1 MEQSSSPDSSISI
14 SSLLASCSLS
24 SHSGSSHS
32 VGSIKYKDRLYDSA
46 SKALDAY
53 IEDHEESLHSP
64 IASPG
69 KITIRP
75 SPHHSSAKTRA
86 YPKVRHKQPSSSRRR
101 YVPRDPDL
109 LSLTTDD
116 LLCFPSDGTLPFSQ
130 ASEEKRWKAIKKHYG
145 SHLTSHTAAPSP
157 FASSNRG
164 ATFQPYELHDHSL
177 GYLDLQSHKVH
188 DAFGKLKRKSMVILP
203 ETDTENNHAL
213 YSNLNSPY
221 LPNRSTLCKSY
232 PRWLT
237 SQKSELGVSGITS
250 IPDVKY
256 PVWLRDH
263 GLLDGTDSRIP
274 SRKCMSPENSS
285 IPRTLNYLHGSSSL
299 GWQDLVRTPFHDLC
313 IDERGYNMVHS
324 GRCMDGKKNSLHSGF
339 ETIKHWHTP
348 LKSHPNDLP
357 DQNLEQAVE
366 VSKKDS
372 SQLPHNNGSPRTEDV
387 LEAERSWEN
396 IPYSFK
402 SPVPVLDEEN
412 RAPLK
417 SSLVEDFLNDCAKK
431 ENKATTFSG
440 GNHHGPVEA
449 LKHMLFNLQAFHQN
463 FNQEKTPEKMDEKS
477 SPPFVK
483 TQRAGRR
490 PKREAKSGK

>member
-75 SPHHSSAKTRA
+75 SPHHSSAKTR
-86 YPKVRHKQPSSSRRR
+86 
-101 YVPRDPDL
+101 
-109 LSLTTDD
+109 
-116 LLCFPSDGTLPFSQ
+116 G
-130 ASEEKRWKAIKKHYG
+130 
-145 SHLTSHTAAPSP
+145 
-157 FASSNRG
+157 
-164 ATFQPYELHDHSL
+164 
-177 GYLDLQSHKVH
+177 
-188 DAFGKLKRKSMVILP
+188 
-203 ETDTENNHAL
+203 
-213 YSNLNSPY
+213 
-221 LPNRSTLCKSY
+221 
-232 PRWLT
+232 
-237 SQKSELGVSGITS
+237 
-250 IPDVKY
+250 
-256 PVWLRDH
+256 
-263 GLLDGTDSRIP
+263 
-274 SRKCMSPENSS
+274 
-285 IPRTLNYLHGSSSL
+285 
-299 GWQDLVRTPFHDLC
+299 
-313 IDERGYNMVHS
+313 
-324 GRCMDGKKNSLHSGF
+324 
-339 ETIKHWHTP
+339 
-348 LKSHPNDLP
+348 HPNDLP

-463 FNQEKTPEKMDEKS
+463 FNQEKTPEKMDEKVS
-477 SPPFVK
+477 TEVK
-483 TQRAGRR
+483 TEIQLVDQETF
-490 PKREAKSGK
+490 PVNKSLKKALHHLSRLKELVGDQNVKPNQENNQEIEV